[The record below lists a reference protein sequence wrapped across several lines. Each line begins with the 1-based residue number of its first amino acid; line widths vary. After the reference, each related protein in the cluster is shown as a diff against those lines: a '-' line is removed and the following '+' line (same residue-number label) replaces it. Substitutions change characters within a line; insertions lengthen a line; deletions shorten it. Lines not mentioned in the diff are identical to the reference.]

1 MEAIKTTLKLPV
13 DIGKDVELVCR
24 SIKNQ
29 FFFFL
34 KNKNTGLSAW
44 FCLDSIDSEKEITRK
59 IMKSLEA
66 IESGFMNNF
75 TLKGVGYK
83 ASTENGFLKLRV
95 GKPESI
101 DYKIPDN
108 MHVRVTGSTVNGWSP
123 DLSIMNNFFYKVI
136 KKTPAKTGSLV
147 LNEKK

>member
-44 FCLDSIDSEKEITRK
+44 FCLDSIDSEKEMTRK

-95 GKPESI
+95 GDCHVQRFHVPKNPGVSR
-101 DYKIPDN
+101 PD
-108 MHVRVTGSTVNGWSP
+108 
-123 DLSIMNNFFYKVI
+123 
-136 KKTPAKTGSLV
+136 
-147 LNEKK
+147 